1 MPRPAGAVPLN
12 RLPRLFGLERAMT
25 NKRVGRYN
33 KDRTRYQPL
42 VDYLAAS
49 SETEIVLTFEQIEG
63 IVGIPLTD
71 VARVNTYFWVWPQ
84 FLYVQRWRALGWR
97 ARLDKA
103 NRRVIFSRDAEG

>member
-1 MPRPAGAVPLN
+1 
-12 RLPRLFGLERAMT
+12 MT
-25 NKRVGRYN
+25 NKHAGQHI

-71 VARVNTYFWVWPQ
+71 AACVNTYFWVRPQ

-97 ARLDKA
+97 ARLARPD
-103 NRRVIFSRDAEG
+103 RCVIFTRDPLG